1 MNWLKKLFGSQ
12 ETPAPLRDPTLLGLK
27 LGGAVTLSSLDFR
40 VLADQALIHFPGET
54 QMIEAEGHMDLGA
67 GSRIDR
73 FYLTDDAY
81 IQVNYTGEARDDNLE
96 DLKLFVYDDSS
107 AIVRDSDWEY
117 WLNPN
122 AIGAPTFRYRDHLF
136 ERAFSPDAAGAI
148 PPIALSER
156 IRNNRGD
163 HYRVDNFCM
172 LYQRQLETGDFEY
185 LLLTAEETAEG
196 RLLSYA
202 LGIDLSPGQFSVI
215 G

>member
-1 MNWLKKLFGSQ
+1 MNWFKKLLGTQ
-12 ETPAPLRDPTLLGLK
+12 EPPAPLKDPTLLGLK
-27 LGGAVTLSSLDFR
+27 TGGAVTLSTLDFR
-40 VLADQALIHFPGET
+40 VLADLSLITFPGET
-54 QMIEAEGHMDLGA
+54 QLIEAEGHMDLGA
-67 GSRIDR
+67 GSHIAR

-122 AIGAPTFRYRDHLF
+122 AIGAPTFRYREYDYQ
-136 ERAFSPDAAGAI
+136 RAFSPEAAGAI
-148 PPIALSER
+148 PPIALTEQ
-156 IRNNRGD
+156 IRNNTGER
-163 HYRVDNFCM
+163 YRVDNFCM
-172 LYQRQLETGDFEY
+172 LYQRRLQTGDYEY
-185 LLLTAEETAEG
+185 LLITAEETDDG